1 MSERDWAA
9 EAREALARA
18 ADPLREQLVEVEQ
31 EIHDAEVRIKG
42 LIEARRFLKS
52 QINRLVPSEKLGRP
66 KKKPSTKPVT
76 QERLDREA
84 EGYGLVTKHL
94 TEHAA
99 DYKDGLTAAQVH
111 RAISASNGSGTI
123 GPSRVL
129 RIIED
134 LHETGFLRADRK
146 VRGGAMQYKLVERP

>member
-1 MSERDWAA
+1 MTERDYVA
-9 EAREALARA
+9 EAREALSRA
-18 ADPLREQLVEVEQ
+18 AEPLREQLVGVEQ
-31 EIHDAEVRIKG
+31 EIHDMEVRMKG
-42 LIEARRFLKS
+42 LVKARRFLKS
-52 QINRLVPSEKLGRP
+52 QINRLTPSEKLGRP

-76 QERLDREA
+76 QVRLDREA

-123 GPSRVL
+123 
-129 RIIED
+129 
-134 LHETGFLRADRK
+134 
-146 VRGGAMQYKLVERP
+146 QYKLVERP

>member
-1 MSERDWAA
+1 MTERDYVA
-9 EAREALARA
+9 EAREALSRA

-84 EGYGLVTKHL
+84 EGYGLVTKHM
-94 TEHAA
+94 TEQAA
-99 DYKDGLTAAQVH
+99 DYKDGLTAAHVH
-111 RAISASNGSGTI
+111 RSISGSNGS
-123 GPSRVL
+123 R
-129 RIIED
+129 RIC
-134 LHETGFLRADRK
+134 
-146 VRGGAMQYKLVERP
+146 PP